1 MERMDNLTWQER
13 MADWESNPKL
23 RAMTDQILSMPVEA
37 RLRQIEAE
45 ANFFSNVRPL
55 DD

>member
-1 MERMDNLTWQER
+1 MDKPTWDER

-23 RAMTDQILSMPVEA
+23 RAMTDQILSMPVED

-45 ANFFSNVRPL
+45 ANFFAAVKSL